1 MTEEQALAYVLGV
14 APAVSL
20 PMDAARAQSVAGHL
34 MRTAAM
40 ARMLENVPMA
50 AHDELAEIY
59 CPKAFPTVDA
69 G

>member
-1 MTEEQALAYVLGV
+1 
-14 APAVSL
+14 
-20 PMDAARAQSVAGHL
+20 MDAARAQSVAGHL

-59 CPKAFPTVDA
+59 CPKAFPTHDA

>member
-50 AHDELAEIY
+50 AQDELAEIY
-59 CPKAFPTVDA
+59 CPKAFPTLDA